1 MSNVTNMEETA
12 ANYVLGVLSRKERAA
27 VEAQMASDPAMA
39 RYVKE
44 WADRF
49 APLFDGAKEI
59 EPPEE
64 VFSKIES
71 AIDRRIA
78 SGADTSVTIRE
89 DEGDWVTIAPGVQK
103 KRLYLDDHAQKEAYL
118 LDFKPGAGMP
128 EHDHHATE
136 DCLVLAGD
144 FWIGDLQLKAGDF
157 HAAFAPSQH
166 LPCRSEHGCRLF
178 IKAAA

>member
-1 MSNVTNMEETA
+1 MSNVTNIEETA
-12 ANYVLGVLSRKERAA
+12 ANYVLGVLSKKERAT
-27 VEAQMASDPAMA
+27 VGAQIASNPAIA
-39 RYVKE
+39 QHVKE
-44 WADRF
+44 WADRL
-49 APLFDGAKEI
+49 APLFDDTKAI

-64 VFSKIES
+64 LFSKIES

-78 SGADTSVTIRE
+78 SGADSSITIRK
-89 DEGDWVTIAPGVQK
+89 DEGDWITIAPGVQK

-118 LDFKPGAGMP
+118 LDFEPGVSLP
-128 EHDHHATE
+128 EHHHHATE